1 MIAARFISKAPH
13 YNRGIAVDL
22 VSLVESSDAVHV
34 VSFPLGIVADRIVG
48 SAHLVREC
56 SVRLQI
62 VLIHDIESHFIGQLQ
77 KERIR
82 RIVGS
87 ADHIDIEFF
96 ADPDVALD
104 LVRRHSVAVGA
115 AGVVMVYAVELDH
128 SSIYKETVADD
139 LHCLK
144 SDLLLHTAAL
154 GLKVDVI
161 ESGFLRVPLDH
172 VEVLENSPGK
182 AFRNFDCFCA
192 GYSVSLQG
200 ESDLSG
206 SQCLRTKSERILTA
220 DFGGLRVDLTDIG
233 RLADPQQNVTE
244 NPVVAEHI
252 LVLKISAVAPSVH
265 DDHHLVGAFC
275 EFACQI
281 EFRCVVCAFRI
292 ADKFTVQ
299 IQIHAAGHSHEGD
312 DIVLGG
318 VLDLKISAVDA
329 DEIVLLSR
337 VLVSGSKL
345 LVNTD
350 P

>member
-104 LVRRHSVAVGA
+104 LVGSHRVAVGA

-144 SDLLLHTAAL
+144 SDLLFHTAAL
-154 GLKVDVI
+154 GLKVDVV
-161 ESGFLRVPLDH
+161 ERGLLCVPLDH
-172 VEVLENSPGK
+172 VEVLKSDFGK
-182 AFRNFDCFCA
+182 STCLFRGFGAADP
-192 GYSVSLQG
+192 VSLQG
-200 ESDLSG
+200 ESDLCG
-206 SQCLRTKSERILTA
+206 CQCTGAKSDRILSSNL
-220 DFGGLRVDLTDIG
+220 GGLRVDLTDIG
-233 RLADPQQNVTE
+233 RFADPQQHIAE
-244 NPVVAEHI
+244 NAVVAEHV
-252 LVLKISAVAPSVH
+252 LVLQVSAVAPAVH
-265 DDHHLVGAFC
+265 DDHHFVAALC
-275 EFACQI
+275 EPACQI
-281 EFRCVVCAFRI
+281 KLRRIVRAFRI
-292 ADKFTVQ
+292 ADKFTVH
-299 IQIHAAGHSHEGD
+299 IQVHAAGHSHEGD